1 MHLGSP
7 QSKQT
12 AFSGTNSQTVS
23 HQSSH
28 GPSYT
33 FPQVPRVHYMNENP
47 KLWTTN
53 VTEPDTDE
61 DDTMLDRTL
70 PVPEEMERTQLVLPH
85 QREPAGMRGP
95 LAPKRDDD
103 DPSEMWGSVLEALG
117 DYDYETAFKLVLSS
131 GDDIYLLRLM
141 YKTGP
146 DVYRLLKDSTA
157 LKLFSRVVAVA
168 KSRFLDCLVL
178 DFFFEACD
186 SHLSATFDEET
197 IQTMLLVLDSI
208 QPDPKDASL
217 HLLLKDFLKSL
228 IEKRRYG

>member
-1 MHLGSP
+1 MVSE
-7 QSKQT
+7 
-12 AFSGTNSQTVS
+12 ANSVTLS
-23 HQSSH
+23 YQSSK
-28 GPSYT
+28 PTSYT
-33 FPQVPRVHYMNENP
+33 FPQVPRVQYTTENP
-47 KLWTTN
+47 KLWNTTI
-53 VTEPDTDE
+53 TEPDTDE
-61 DDTMLDRTL
+61 DETMLDRTL
-70 PVPEEMERTQLVLPH
+70 PAPDEMDRTQLFVPN
-85 QREPAGMRGP
+85 QRDIFSINKLQHTEE
-95 LAPKRDDD
+95 DSN

-117 DYDYETAFKLVLSS
+117 GYDYETAFKLVLSS

-168 KSRFLDCLVL
+168 KSRFLDSVVL

-197 IQTMLLVLDSI
+197 IQTMSLVLESI
-208 QPDPKDASL
+208 QPDPKDTSL
-217 HLLLKDFLKSL
+217 HHLLKDFLKSL

>member
-1 MHLGSP
+1 MQLGSP

-12 AFSGTNSQTVS
+12 VLSGTNSRTVS

-33 FPQVPRVHYMNENP
+33 FPQVPRVQYMNENP
-47 KLWTTN
+47 RLWTTN
-53 VTEPDTDE
+53 LTEPDTDE
-61 DDTMLDRTL
+61 DEMMLDKTL
-70 PVPEEMERTQLVLPH
+70 PVPEEMERTQLVLPQH
-85 QREPAGMRGP
+85 NDKTSMRGR
-95 LAPKRDDD
+95 LATKTEDD
-103 DPSEMWGSVLEALG
+103 DPSQMWGSVLDALG

-208 QPDPKDASL
+208 QPDPKDTSL

-228 IEKRRYG
+228 IEKRRYS